1 MIRVGKGE
9 GGRGGDDVPI
19 KNWHEV
25 AFYHAAVLVPVRV
38 VGWLMFRIVL

>member
-9 GGRGGDDVPI
+9 GGGGGGDDVPM
-19 KNWHEV
+19 KKWHEV

-38 VGWLMFRIVL
+38 LVG